1 MIKKELKMSHEI
13 NTQILERIAEDVA
26 EMSDIAVVNEALDRP
41 ESVHGISPCSDSWD
55 EFFAFADMDRLRDK
69 VVFKRFEA
77 MPDGPQ

>member
-1 MIKKELKMSHEI
+1 MSNET
-13 NTQILERIAEDVA
+13 NTKILEALAAEVD
-26 EMSDIAVVNEALDRP
+26 EMSPMAIVNEALDRP
-41 ESVHGISPCSDSWD
+41 ESMHGTSPVSDSWD